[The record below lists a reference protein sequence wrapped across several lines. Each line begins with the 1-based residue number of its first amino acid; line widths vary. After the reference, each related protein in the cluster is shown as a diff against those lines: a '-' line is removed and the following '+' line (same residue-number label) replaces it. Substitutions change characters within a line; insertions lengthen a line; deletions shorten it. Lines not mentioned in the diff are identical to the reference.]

1 MELFRISCTTCK
13 VRLNVRDSNLV
24 GQILPCP
31 KCGSMVLI
39 TAPIAGTA
47 QAEPSGA
54 ATEPDP
60 SVVNSSFE
68 NIESLLD
75 DTPQSHPSTQRWKES
90 EGPATTATESS
101 EGPPS
106 EPVENAAAVPQEEP
120 FDSGP
125 SLDEP
130 DPSPIDATTS
140 SSAINYGL
148 ILGGSAL
155 GLAMALGVAGFLI
168 LRSADRPTEVAN
180 ETPATTSAPVVTE
193 AESAVVTE
201 TESGGATGSE
211 TTDESI
217 SNIDESGAS
226 EIDNSSS
233 FPENS
238 KPDVDQNVAPEV
250 ITEPSSDANES
261 HELDTTPTPIPPE
274 GELARTDEMSSGDE
288 EAANNSQIDLADDGL
303 AGFSRWLQSP
313 ESFGPNT
320 NTTESSTTTTA
331 APRRQT
337 AKPIIQPTRPLPT
350 PVDID
355 QRLNDEIVALEF
367 RQTTL
372 SNALRTLSDYSTIPI
387 TITPDA
393 LGRRNLSAGKL
404 VSLRVVEPTTVAEV
418 LNKLLA
424 PMRLAYHAEDGQIW
438 VTTIPTSEKKLVEME
453 HEVGDLCSGDARKT
467 AFFFDW
473 LTGFVAPDSWE
484 SRGGQGSG
492 EAQDTKL
499 KIIQDDLVHY
509 QILVLCERL
518 RIARGLPIRSRI
530 KPEFIDLTRKSE
542 QLSEG
547 QRPISLRIWRE
558 SNLNAI
564 AAEIERVAG
573 VHVLVDWQALHHA
586 GWSPRD
592 TMRFIC
598 QDEPLD
604 SALQSL
610 LAPMGLDYRVVDSST
625 LQITSAMA
633 YANSHEIEFYRLR
646 DRTTFRQLSQ
656 QVMEQ
661 VGIDRFQPQGTGII
675 TFDNPSG
682 CLIVSL
688 SPPDH
693 EIVQTI
699 LGDAVE

>member
-1 MELFRISCTTCK
+1 
-13 VRLNVRDSNLV
+13 
-24 GQILPCP
+24 
-31 KCGSMVLI
+31 MVLI
-39 TAPIAGTA
+39 TAPGAGTA
-47 QAEPSGA
+47 QAEASGA
-54 ATEPDP
+54 AMEPDP
-60 SVVNSSFE
+60 SVVNTSFE

-75 DTPQSHPSTQRWKES
+75 DTPQPHPSTQRWKES
-90 EGPATTATESS
+90 EGPATTATGRS
-101 EGPPS
+101 EGPRS

-120 FDSGP
+120 FDNGP
-125 SLDEP
+125 SLDES

-140 SSAINYGL
+140 SSSINYGL
-148 ILGGSAL
+148 ILGGGAL

-168 LRSADRPTEVAN
+168 LRSADRPTEVAD
-180 ETPATTSAPVVTE
+180 ETRATTFDPVATAPE
-193 AESAVVTE
+193 PAGE
-201 TESGGATGSE
+201 TGSE

-217 SNIDESGAS
+217 SNIDESAAS
-226 EIDNSSS
+226 EIENSSS
-233 FPENS
+233 FLES
-238 KPDVDQNVAPEV
+238 SEPDVDPTVAPDV
-250 ITEPSSDANES
+250 ITEPSSYANES
-261 HELDTTPTPIPPE
+261 PELDNTPTPIPPE
-274 GELARTDEMSSGDE
+274 GELAKTDEVSSVNED
-288 EAANNSQIDLADDGL
+288 AANNSQINLADDGL

-313 ESFGPNT
+313 ESFGPTT
-320 NTTESSTTTTA
+320 NTTGSSATTAA

-337 AKPIIQPTRPLPT
+337 AKPIIQPTRPLPN
-350 PVDID
+350 PVDVD
-355 QRLNDEIVALEF
+355 QRLNDEVVALEF
-367 RQTTL
+367 RKTTL

-404 VSLRVVEPTTVAEV
+404 VSLRVVKPTTVAEV
-418 LNKLLA
+418 LDKLLA
-424 PMRLAYHAEDGQIW
+424 PMRLAYHAEDGQLL
-438 VTTIPTSEKKLVEME
+438 VTTIPTSEQKLVEME
-453 HEVGDLCSGDARKT
+453 HEVGDLCSGDASKT

-499 KIIQDDLVHY
+499 KIIQDDIVHY

-518 RIARGLPIRSRI
+518 RIARGLPIQSRI

-573 VHVLVDWQALHHA
+573 IHVLVDWQALHHA

-610 LAPMGLDYRVVDSST
+610 LAPMGLDYRVIDSST
-625 LQITSAMA
+625 IQITSAMA

-646 DRTTFRQLSQ
+646 DRTAFRQLSQ
-656 QVMEQ
+656 HVMEQ

-675 TFDNPSG
+675 TFDNPSS

-693 EIVQTI
+693 EIVQTV